1 MSQLTLEEDL
11 ARQGRF
17 YSSVIWLSLIGLV
30 VFFVWAWFAM
40 LDEVTVGTGKVT
52 PSSHA
57 QVIESLDGGIVN
69 ALLVQEGDIVE
80 QGEMLARLDPTRFQS
95 NYGEAAARA
104 RALRASS
111 ERLRAELTGEP
122 LTFSEESLREPN
134 LVARERQL
142 YESRRRNLNETV
154 SNLQKTLELIN
165 AEIRMTQPLVA
176 KGAAGQVE
184 VIRLQ
189 RQVAELRGKIDEAR
203 NQYAVRARE
212 EQVKNDADLDAQIQA
227 MAGKADQLDRATL
240 YSPVR
245 GVVKDIQVTTVGGVL
260 QPGGKLMEIVPLEDK
275 LLIETRINPR
285 DIAYIRPGLPAT
297 VKVTAYDS
305 SIYGNLNGN
314 VEVVSPDTIQDE
326 VQRDQFY
333 YRVYVRTEHAEL
345 ENRSGKR
352 FPILPGMV
360 ASVEIKTGQKTVMDY
375 LIKPL
380 NKVKRAVI
388 KIPTAGLGCGGD

>member
-1 MSQLTLEEDL
+1 M
-11 ARQGRF
+11 
-17 YSSVIWLSLIGLV
+17 
-30 VFFVWAWFAM
+30 
-40 LDEVTVGTGKVT
+40 
-52 PSSHA
+52 
-57 QVIESLDGGIVN
+57 
-69 ALLVQEGDIVE
+69 
-80 QGEMLARLDPTRFQS
+80 
-95 NYGEAAARA
+95 
-104 RALRASS
+104 
-111 ERLRAELTGEP
+111 
-122 LTFSEESLREPN
+122 
-134 LVARERQL
+134 
-142 YESRRRNLNETV
+142 
-154 SNLQKTLELIN
+154 
-165 AEIRMTQPLVA
+165 
-176 KGAAGQVE
+176 
-184 VIRLQ
+184 IRLQ

-305 SIYGNLNGN
+305 SIYGNLDGK
-314 VEVVSPDTIQDE
+314 VEIVSPDTLQDE

-333 YRVYVRTEHAEL
+333 YRVYVRTDHAEL

-360 ASVEIKTGQKTVMDY
+360 ASVEIKTGQKTVLDY

-380 NKVKRAVI
+380 NKVKEALRER
-388 KIPTAGLGCGGD
+388 

>member
-30 VFFVWAWFAM
+30 VFFAWAWFAM

-80 QGEMLARLDPTRFQS
+80 QGQMLARLDPTRFQS

-122 LTFSEESLREPN
+122 LKFSAESMREPN

-305 SIYGNLNGN
+305 SIYGNLDGE
-314 VEVVSPDTIQDE
+314 VEIVSPDTLQDE

-333 YRVYVRTEHAEL
+333 YRVYVRTDHAEL

-360 ASVEIKTGQKTVMDY
+360 ASVEIKTGQKTVLDY

-380 NKVKRAVI
+380 NKVKEALRER
-388 KIPTAGLGCGGD
+388 

>member
-1 MSQLTLEEDL
+1 MSQLTLEDDL

-17 YSSVIWLSLIGLV
+17 YSSVIWLSLIGLLM
-30 VFFVWAWFAM
+30 FFAWAWFAM

-80 QGEMLARLDPTRFQS
+80 QGQMLARLDPTRFQS

-122 LTFSEESLREPN
+122 LKFSAESMREPN

-142 YESRRRNLNETV
+142 YESRRRNLTETV

-260 QPGGKLMEIVPLEDK
+260 QPGGKLMEIVPLEDQ

-305 SIYGNLNGN
+305 SIYGNLNGK
-314 VEVVSPDTIQDE
+314 VEVVSPDTLQDE

-333 YRVYVRTEHAEL
+333 YRVYVRTDHAEL

-380 NKVKRAVI
+380 NKVKEALRER
-388 KIPTAGLGCGGD
+388 

>member
-326 VQRDQFY
+326 GQRDQFY

-380 NKVKRAVI
+380 NKVKEALRER
-388 KIPTAGLGCGGD
+388 